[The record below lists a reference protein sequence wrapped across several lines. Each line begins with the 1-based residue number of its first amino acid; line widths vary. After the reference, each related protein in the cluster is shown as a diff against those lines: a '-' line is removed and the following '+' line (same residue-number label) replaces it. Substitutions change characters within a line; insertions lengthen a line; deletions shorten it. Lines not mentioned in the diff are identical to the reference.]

1 MLRANHQ
8 LVKFTEDGCQS
19 LFYIICDNPTKV
31 DATGHHHNVI
41 SKALSFQSLA
51 PATCNSCACHA
62 VFYFPTSRVW
72 FVWACQC
79 NAHAT
84 HMQHTCNTHATHMQ
98 HEHFPCK
105 FPSKVAAGT
114 KIYTFHYK
122 TGVGAANVKS
132 CTLTVNLQVKSS
144 CCMSCC
150 MCVACVLHVRCM
162 AGVQD
167 RAVPRRTTASA
178 PHDIAESGQKG
189 VKTVAACTTLRN
201 QVKKVWRLSL
211 HVFHLAQPILAHM
224 RPRKQTDTPT
234 HKHPPKLI
242 LMLSLTQ
249 CRHHSR
255 VCLRP
260 WVHPIVSFLSPV
272 SYVI

>member
-8 LVKFTEDGCQS
+8 LVKFTQDGCQN
-19 LFYIICDNPTKV
+19 LFCIICDNPTKV
-31 DATGHHHNVI
+31 DATGHHDNVI

-51 PATCNSCACHA
+51 PATYNSCACHA
-62 VFYFPTSRVW
+62 VFYFPTSRLPM
-72 FVWACQC
+72 QRTC
-79 NAHAT
+79 NTHAT

-105 FPSKVAAGT
+105 FPSKVAAGA
-114 KIYTFHYK
+114 KIYTFHSK

-150 MCVACVLHVRCM
+150 MCVACVLHVLHVRCM

-167 RAVPRRTTASA
+167 RAVTLSKWCAC
-178 PHDIAESGQKG
+178 HAERQP
-189 VKTVAACTTLRN
+189 VHPTTLRN
-201 QVKKVWRLSL
+201 QVKKVSRLSL

-224 RPRKQTDTPT
+224 R
-234 HKHPPKLI
+234 HPH
-242 LMLSLTQ
+242 TNT
-249 CRHHSR
+249 
-255 VCLRP
+255 RP
-260 WVHPIVSFLSPV
+260 N
-272 SYVI
+272 

>member
-8 LVKFTEDGCQS
+8 LVKVAQDGCQS

-51 PATCNSCACHA
+51 LPPTTLAPATLFS
-62 VFYFPTSRVW
+62 TSPLHGCDLYGP
-72 FVWACQC
+72 A
-79 NAHAT
+79 NAT

-105 FPSKVAAGT
+105 FPSNVAAGA
-114 KIYTFHYK
+114 KIYTFHSK

-150 MCVACVLHVRCM
+150 MCVACVLHVCCMCVAWQVCRIEQSRSQSGAPATQNDSQCTPRHCGIRSKRCQDCRCM
-162 AGVQD
+162 YF
-167 RAVPRRTTASA
+167 T
-178 PHDIAESGQKG
+178 
-189 VKTVAACTTLRN
+189 
-201 QVKKVWRLSL
+201 
-211 HVFHLAQPILAHM
+211 
-224 RPRKQTDTPT
+224 
-234 HKHPPKLI
+234 
-242 LMLSLTQ
+242 
-249 CRHHSR
+249 
-255 VCLRP
+255 
-260 WVHPIVSFLSPV
+260 
-272 SYVI
+272 

>member
-1 MLRANHQ
+1 MRQPH
-8 LVKFTEDGCQS
+8 KGGC
-19 LFYIICDNPTKV
+19 YGP
-31 DATGHHHNVI
+31 
-41 SKALSFQSLA
+41 
-51 PATCNSCACHA
+51 P
-62 VFYFPTSRVW
+62 P
-72 FVWACQC
+72 QC
-79 NAHAT
+79 NIQGAQLPKSRPCHLQLLRLPRCFLLPHFT
-84 HMQHTCNTHATHMQ
+84 GVICMGLPMQRTCNTHATHMQ

-105 FPSKVAAGT
+105 FPSKVAAGA

-189 VKTVAACTTLRN
+189 VKTVAACNSLSTTHI
-201 QVKKVWRLSL
+201 STYAP
-211 HVFHLAQPILAHM
+211 AQAN
-224 RPRKQTDTPT
+224 R
-234 HKHPPKLI
+234 HPHTNTCPN
-242 LMLSLTQ
+242 
-249 CRHHSR
+249 
-255 VCLRP
+255 
-260 WVHPIVSFLSPV
+260 
-272 SYVI
+272 

>member
-1 MLRANHQ
+1 MGLPMPRI
-8 LVKFTEDGCQS
+8 
-19 LFYIICDNPTKV
+19 Y
-31 DATGHHHNVI
+31 
-41 SKALSFQSLA
+41 
-51 PATCNSCACHA
+51 
-62 VFYFPTSRVW
+62 
-72 FVWACQC
+72 

-105 FPSKVAAGT
+105 FPSRVAAGA
-114 KIYTFHYK
+114 KIYTFHSK

-150 MCVACVLHVRCM
+150 MCVACVLHVCCM
-162 AGVQD
+162 CVAWQVCRID
-167 RAVPRRTTASA
+167 RAVTLSKWCAC
-178 PHDIAESGQKG
+178 HAERQP
-189 VKTVAACTTLRN
+189 VHPTTLRN
-201 QVKKVWRLSL
+201 QVKKVSRLSL
-211 HVFHLAQPILAHM
+211 HVIHLAQPILAHM

-242 LMLSLTQ
+242 PMLSLTE

-255 VCLRP
+255 VCLQP
-260 WVHPIVSFLSPV
+260 WVHPIVSFSESGFFKKNSHPMKYHTTEVMPPPRPPIQCCLLNFVFGGLQKNSHLC
-272 SYVI
+272 